1 MIGSFKVGNIK
12 VKVGDKLFVTGDEAE
27 RVITHIA
34 GSGDKTTVYCKGTP
48 PFPALQAPFIIN
60 GRQPKPIPP
69 ELTAL
74 NAIEEFA
81 EVVDT
86 SDRNRLSRSFS
97 LLGARD
103 AIFFKRLDQFCG
115 ELWKKNPIKPSG
127 LALKKNLKPIKRELH
142 LDISDIHVRA
152 MLDPRELPVAY
163 QSIEEAR
170 RLARV
175 ALEVAEF
182 KPQYRD
188 HTALNVNI
196 LGDVIQ
202 GVLDHD
208 PRDGAP
214 LAEQCGAAIHL
225 LTQMVVF
232 FSQNFP
238 KVSVRCT
245 PGNHGRNPG
254 RHKARAMHQK
264 WDGFETIIYSA
275 IKNGVAHLPNVKV
288 EIPYTPFFIY
298 NSLGHHIL
306 GTHGDTFITVGNP
319 GNSIDVKNVSKRINE
334 INASYDERKKIEI
347 VTAGHVHVGSRTRL
361 NNGVVLITNGAL
373 IPPDGF
379 MVNGL
384 GKLDMTC
391 LQVLWESTEK
401 YVAGDYR
408 ELTVGVDADKDSS
421 LDKVIS
427 PFEAF

>member
-1 MIGSFKVGNIK
+1 MHGSFRVGNVK
-12 VKVGDKLFVTGDEAE
+12 VKVGDKLLVTGDNAQ

-34 GSGDKTTVYCKGTP
+34 GTGDKTTVYCKGTP
-48 PFPALQAPFIIN
+48 PFPALEAPFIIN
-60 GRQPKPIPP
+60 GKKPKPVPP
-69 ELTAL
+69 ELVAL
-74 NAIEEFA
+74 NAIEEYA
-81 EVVDT
+81 DVVNA
-86 SDRNRLSRSFS
+86 SDRDRLSRSFS

-103 AIFFKRLDQFCG
+103 ALFFKRLEQFTTD
-115 ELWKKNPIKPSG
+115 LWAKNPIKPSG
-127 LALKKNLKPIKRELH
+127 WALKKNHKPIKRELH
-142 LDISDIHVRA
+142 LDVSDVHVRA

-163 QSIEEAR
+163 QSLEESR
-170 RLARV
+170 RLAKV
-175 ALEVAEF
+175 ALEAVEF

-188 HTALNVNI
+188 HTTLNVNI
-196 LGDVIQ
+196 LGDIIQ
-202 GVLDHD
+202 GVLEHD

-225 LTQMVVF
+225 FTQMLVF
-232 FSQNFP
+232 FSQHFP
-238 KVSVRCT
+238 KVKVRCT

-264 WDGFETIIYSA
+264 WDGFETIIYMG
-275 IKNGVAHLPNVKV
+275 IKNGLKHLPNVTV
-288 EIPYTPFFIY
+288 EIPYTPYFIY
-298 NSLGHHIL
+298 NSLGHHVL

-319 GNSIDVKNVSKRINE
+319 GNSIDVRNVSKRINE
-334 INASYDERKKIEI
+334 INANRSESEKIEI

-408 ELTVGVDADKDSS
+408 ELTVGIEADKDAS
-421 LDKVIS
+421 LDKIIS